1 MIQGNY
7 DNKTVYVHNGI
18 LCGKLMA
25 FGWPVTK
32 QDLTA
37 ADDMAVEVIKST
49 QELGYWYYWVWAP
62 TASGNKVL
70 VEFLECD
77 LFATAIDASL
87 DHLRLQNRAQKLR
100 FARCY
105 QHKKQGVFQRIKNF
119 LAKKHKASALSLP
132 VQPENKNG
140 RGISLP
146 AQY

>member
-7 DNKTVYVHNGI
+7 DNKMAYVHNGI
-18 LCGKLMA
+18 LCGKLLA
-25 FGWPVTK
+25 AGWPVSK
-32 QDLTA
+32 QDLAA

-49 QELGYWYYWVWAP
+49 EELGYWYYWAWAP

-70 VEFLECD
+70 IKFLEYD
-77 LFATAIDASL
+77 LFANAIDASL
-87 DHLRLQNRAQKLR
+87 DHLRLQNSTQKLR
-100 FARCY
+100 FAYCY
-105 QHKKQGVFQRIKNF
+105 HYKKQGLFQKIKNF

-132 VQPENKNG
+132 VQSEKETG